1 MSTTFNYIT
10 RKDKTKE
17 LFFKLPKALMYET
30 KYKEISANAKL
41 LYGMLLDRT
50 GLSIENDWFDEEDR
64 AYIICEV
71 SEIEIFL
78 KCARATANKA
88 LKELEKINLVK
99 KLRLGQGE
107 ANFLYVAHVDTTKE
121 TLDTHLNLHKRMV
134 DALKHKRAVAEEKR
148 KAKVAEEKSK
158 NQKFKNCTSTE
169 NTSVENSE
177 TLQPLET
184 LRSSKNELLEVQNLN
199 PNNTNNN
206 KTDISMYVCSENPQ
220 IKKSFIDRYKEFL
233 PPSSYALKTLPLQ
246 ELKIEYELFDKILID
261 AINTKKIVNKE
272 NYIIKTINE
281 QIKKGISTLEG
292 YIDDLAKHSYNK
304 YTKKNSKELHVKF
317 TDKEILDMNKQ
328 DRNLVN
334 DIIMGSVDID
344 VLVNKSINSVDFFNA
359 LNLEYKDMVRSFIIE
374 NRMYMPLWIRTE

>member
-1 MSTTFNYIT
+1 MTTFNYIT

-148 KAKVAEEKSK
+148 KAKKLEEKSK
-158 NQKFKNCTSTE
+158 SQKFKNCTSTE

-177 TLQPLET
+177 QLDLLEA
-184 LRSSKNELLEVQNLN
+184 LRSTKNELLEVQNMN
-199 PNNTNNN
+199 PNNTNTN
-206 KTDISMYVCSENPQ
+206 KTDISEYVCSENPQ
-220 IKKSFIDRYKEFL
+220 RKKSFIDRYKEFL

-246 ELKIEYELFDKILID
+246 ELQIEYELFDKILID

-272 NYIIKTINE
+272 NYVIKTINE

-292 YIDDLAKHSYNK
+292 YIDDLATYSYKK
-304 YTKKNSKELHVKF
+304 YTKKKSKELHVDF
-317 TDKEILDMNKQ
+317 TDQEILDMNKQ
-328 DRNLVN
+328 DRDLVN

-344 VLVNKSINSVDFFNA
+344 ILVNKSVASVDFFNA
-359 LNLEYKDMVRSFIIE
+359 LTLEYKNMVRDFIIE
-374 NRMYMPLWIRTE
+374 NRLYMPLWIREA